1 MLRITNTMPYICR
14 RDTPLRNVLERINAT
29 SLLCQLV
36 LDDGQELV
44 GTVTDGDIR
53 RALLRGLTLD
63 ARAEECMF
71 TAFKY
76 GSTTDPEGNARQLYD
91 KRRPVNFLP
100 VLDEQSKLAE
110 IIAWDKEVNAG
121 ITQALIMAGGFGTR
135 LGELTRNTPKPLVEV
150 AGKPILEHV
159 LAALED
165 AGVGKIEIAVHY
177 LAEQIHSYVE
187 GRDNKATVSL
197 VEESEP
203 LGTAGAL
210 ALLSETP
217 RNPAL
222 VINADVVTDVDFSAL
237 HQFYLR
243 HEYDAIVCVSPY
255 SIDIPFG
262 VVEFDEAGGFRSI
275 HEKPKITRHIA
286 AGVYYLSPAVFSLVK
301 KGERID
307 MPNVLERAHELGM
320 KIGVFPI
327 HEYWVDLGR
336 PTDIHSFGKDR

>member
-1 MLRITNTMPYICR
+1 MLRILNIKPYTCR
-14 RDTPLRNVLERINAT
+14 RDTALRDVLERINAT
-29 SLLCQLV
+29 DLLCQLV
-36 LDDGQELV
+36 LDDSGKLV

-53 RALLRGLTLD
+53 RGLLRGLTLD
-63 ARAEECMF
+63 APATDCMF

-76 GSTTDPEGNARQLYD
+76 GLVADPEGNTRQLYD

-100 VLDEQSKLAE
+100 VLDEESRLTE
-110 IIAWDKEVNAG
+110 IIALAKEVDAG
-121 ITQALIMAGGFGTR
+121 ISQA
-135 LGELTRNTPKPLVEV
+135 LVEV

-159 LAALED
+159 LGALED
-165 AGVGKIEIAVHY
+165 AGVGKIDIAVHY
-177 LAEQIHSYVE
+177 LADQIHSFVE
-187 GRDNKATVSL
+187 NRPNTAAVSL

-210 ALLSETP
+210 ALLNEAPKAPS
-217 RNPAL
+217 L

-262 VVEFDEAGGFRSI
+262 VVEFDEAGGFRGI
-275 HEKPKITRHIA
+275 QEKPKLTRHIA
-286 AGVYYLSPAVFSLVK
+286 AGVYYLSPTVFSLVK
-301 KGERID
+301 RGERID
-307 MPNVLERAHELGM
+307 MPDVLKRAHELGL

-336 PTDIHSFGKDR
+336 PTDIHSFAKDR

>member
-1 MLRITNTMPYICR
+1 MLRILNIKPYTCR
-14 RDTPLRNVLERINAT
+14 RDTALRDVLERINAT
-29 SLLCQLV
+29 DLLCQLV
-36 LDDGQELV
+36 LDDSGKLV

-53 RALLRGLTLD
+53 RGLLRGLTLD
-63 ARAEECMF
+63 APATDCMF

-76 GSTTDPEGNARQLYD
+76 GLVADPEGNTRQLYD

-100 VLDEQSKLAE
+100 VLDEESRLTE
-110 IIAWDKEVNAG
+110 IIALAKEVDAG
-121 ITQALIMAGGFGTR
+121 ISQALVMAGGFGTR

-159 LAALED
+159 LGALED
-165 AGVGKIEIAVHY
+165 AGVGKIDIAVHY
-177 LAEQIHSYVE
+177 LADQIHSFVE
-187 GRDNKATVSL
+187 NRPNTAAVSL

-210 ALLSETP
+210 ALLNEAPKAPS
-217 RNPAL
+217 L

-262 VVEFDEAGGFRSI
+262 VVEFDEAGGFRGI
-275 HEKPKITRHIA
+275 QEKPKLTRHIA
-286 AGVYYLSPAVFSLVK
+286 AGVYYLSPTVFSLVK
-301 KGERID
+301 RGERID
-307 MPNVLERAHELGM
+307 MPDVLKRAHELGL

-336 PTDIHSFGKDR
+336 PTDIHSFAKDR